1 MIPPIPYRG
10 EKSYIFIS
18 YAHKDSDRVWAIIK
32 QMQHDG
38 YRVWYDEGIDPGTEW
53 DENIA
58 SHVRD
63 CGYFIAFVSEN
74 YLKSDNCKDELNF
87 ARDLEKKQVLV
98 YLEDVEL
105 PPGMA
110 LRSGRFQNFRADKR
124 GFFSRLYEAEGIS
137 EFTEEA
143 SFKNGKN
150 KKLLSVILGSL
161 LLVVILLFCLGG
173 FLKKSQSQQGVSEYI
188 ETEVEDDPSVLK
200 QTTFLSSKTGVKLT
214 AQEFYFDE
222 DGKLRL
228 IVQAENTSD
237 QDVSLWSAGVYL
249 NGMRCDAAYLE
260 VSANT
265 TETSEFWWNA
275 DMLEEGGLGEIRDV
289 TDITVIEGAYMA
301 NREGNAT
308 DYEHFIYYPY
318 GESNAKSFTYTPD
331 DDDVVLVDRAD
342 CQVIFT
348 DHFLNEDGDWVGE
361 FVFENLSDRH
371 LSVTLSLEQTNG
383 YVYGENELEY
393 IRPGQ
398 AVCDRIVLDEW
409 QVTEQDTVR
418 LLEGYVHLSDTDTQK
433 WIDQKIPIT
442 IYPEG
447 DTDLTFPLRELE
459 ADDKILLENEYIR
472 LALIEEYEESS
483 EHYVWTVYCVNLS
496 EKNIKVQM
504 VNVKENGEDW
514 YDWYIGGLEPGQQ
527 CFATEGCYH
536 NGERNTEVLTGDLVV
551 MEKEYNKE
559 LSRDC
564 LELEF
569 SW

>member
-1 MIPPIPYRG
+1 
-10 EKSYIFIS
+10 
-18 YAHKDSDRVWAIIK
+18 
-32 QMQHDG
+32 
-38 YRVWYDEGIDPGTEW
+38 
-53 DENIA
+53 
-58 SHVRD
+58 
-63 CGYFIAFVSEN
+63 
-74 YLKSDNCKDELNF
+74 
-87 ARDLEKKQVLV
+87 
-98 YLEDVEL
+98 
-105 PPGMA
+105 
-110 LRSGRFQNFRADKR
+110 
-124 GFFSRLYEAEGIS
+124 
-137 EFTEEA
+137 
-143 SFKNGKN
+143 
-150 KKLLSVILGSL
+150 
-161 LLVVILLFCLGG
+161 
-173 FLKKSQSQQGVSEYI
+173 
-188 ETEVEDDPSVLK
+188 
-200 QTTFLSSKTGVKLT
+200 
-214 AQEFYFDE
+214 
-222 DGKLRL
+222 
-228 IVQAENTSD
+228 
-237 QDVSLWSAGVYL
+237 
-249 NGMRCDAAYLE
+249 
-260 VSANT
+260 
-265 TETSEFWWNA
+265 
-275 DMLEEGGLGEIRDV
+275 MLEEGGLGEIQDV
-289 TDITVIEGAYMA
+289 MDITVIEGAYMV
-301 NREGNAT
+301 NREDYAT

-318 GESNAKSFTYTPD
+318 GENNAKSFTYTSD
-331 DDDVVLVDRAD
+331 DDDLVLLDRDD

-348 DHFLNEDGDWVGE
+348 DHFLNEDGAWVGE

-483 EHYVWTVYCVNLS
+483 AYYAWRVYCVNLS
-496 EKNIKVQM
+496 EKDIKVQM

-514 YDWYIGGLEPGQQ
+514 YDWWIGSLEPGQQ
-527 CFATEGCYH
+527 CFATEGYYH
-536 NGERNTEVLTGDLVV
+536 NGGRNTEVLTGDLVV
-551 MEKEYNKE
+551 LEEEYNTE